1 MSRSETTKTVLVAG
15 AANLILAIT
24 KLIAGLLAG
33 SSAMLAEGAHSVAD
47 TLNQSFLLASLRR
60 SERPPDRRH
69 PFGYGNERYVWSL
82 LAAFGIF
89 VAGAGFSVFEGV
101 LTMTGHG
108 GTGTSVWLAYAVLAL
123 AFVLEGTSWIR
134 AFHQARKETRDNGR
148 DLVDHVRRSPDVTFK
163 TALFEDTAAMIGLA
177 LAAAG
182 LTLREITGSGFWDG
196 LASVLIGLLL
206 VVLAVSIGRESVG
219 LLIGQAAD
227 PAAQRRIRAEI
238 TGAPGVTGVDELL
251 TMHFGPERILV
262 AAKVHFSDDI
272 SADEAEDVAGD
283 IDRRLRDRIPDIG
296 HVFLDPTQHP
306 ADAAQ
311 HPADAA
317 RGPTEAARRT
327 EEHA

>member
-47 TLNQSFLLASLRR
+47 TLNQTFLFASLHR

-89 VAGAGFSVFEGV
+89 VAGAGFSIFEGV

-108 GTGTSVWLAYAVLAL
+108 GTGTDVWLAYAVLAL
-123 AFVLEGTSWIR
+123 GAVLEGGSWIR
-134 AFHQARKETRDNGR
+134 AFHQARKETRENGR

-163 TALFEDTAAMIGLA
+163 TALFEDSAAMVGLA

-182 LTLREITGSGFWDG
+182 LTLREITGSEFWDG
-196 LASVLIGLLL
+196 LASVLIGVLL
-206 VVLAVSIGRESVG
+206 VVLAFGIGRESMG
-219 LLIGQAAD
+219 LLIGQAVD
-227 PAAQRRIRAEI
+227 PAAQREIRAEI
-238 TGAPGVTGVDELL
+238 VAAPGVTGVDELL
-251 TMHFGPERILV
+251 TMHFGPEQVLV
-262 AAKVHFSDDI
+262 AAKVHFADDI
-272 SADEAEDVAGD
+272 SADEAEDVAGM
-283 IDRRLRDRIPDIG
+283 IDRRLRERLPIVR
-296 HVFLDPTQHP
+296 HVFLDPTQ
-306 ADAAQ
+306 
-311 HPADAA
+311 
-317 RGPTEAARRT
+317 RRT
-327 EEHA
+327 HREEEHA